1 MYRLYNRYN
10 TRRLFTGST
19 QNWVQSVLR
28 RGWERQSSGASP
40 GSARFRPMEQVRRLL
55 PGPERVG
62 RPRSASYGS
71 GRVRGRESD
80 DLLDRGCPARGLF
93 RGQSSRPVGRHGR
106 VSRSAAGQ
114 AAQALETPGGAS
126 ERREGQGDR

>member
-1 MYRLYNRYN
+1 M
-10 TRRLFTGST
+10 
-19 QNWVQSVLR
+19 QSVLR
-28 RGWERQSSGASP
+28 RGWERQSSGAPS
-40 GSARFRPMEQVRRLL
+40 GSARFRPMEQVCRLL

-71 GRVRGRESD
+71 GRVRGREGD